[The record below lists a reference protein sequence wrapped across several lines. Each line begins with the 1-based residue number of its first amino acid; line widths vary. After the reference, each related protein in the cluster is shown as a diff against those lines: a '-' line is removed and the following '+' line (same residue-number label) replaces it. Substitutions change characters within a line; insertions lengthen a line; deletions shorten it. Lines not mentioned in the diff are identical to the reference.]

1 MTSPAALSR
10 HARLAAAQIPPSV
23 PRAAPRLYDETIRV
37 MKAAVQK
44 AKLGREDM
52 LAALKRLDGEAR
64 RVESHAAGPP
74 VED

>member
-1 MTSPAALSR
+1 MRVWPLRKSR
-10 HARLAAAQIPPSV
+10 LPFPV
-23 PRAAPRLYDETIRV
+23 PPRLYDETIRV